1 MTKVLI
7 GIYGDNGHQITQQLH
22 KDYPYAEIIAAA
34 GCVNTKFAE
43 NVIIYDTLEEMLQ
56 NKDIQLV
63 SLCSPVRAEQ
73 AKHAVMCMRAGKNV
87 YAEKPCAFTEE
98 ELDEIIKT
106 AHETGC
112 KFHEMANVTYKD
124 IYESLVQLV
133 RKGALGEV
141 IQISTQKSYTPNL
154 EVRPQDE
161 DIDGGLLLQVGI
173 YNMRFAEQIT
183 GKKVINVKALQTKNG
198 NPKDGELHT
207 AVSFLTEH
215 EDGVIGVGIS
225 NYCNPSGTYGTHGN
239 ECIRV
244 FGTKGFAEIT
254 DYGKHRRLCTH
265 EKDYGEFPI
274 TVKTRHYT
282 FDVIEELAG
291 LVTIDEPIEKE
302 LHPVRMAIRAR
313 NALKGGGV

>member
-1 MTKVLI
+1 MNKVLI
-7 GIYGDNGHQITQQLH
+7 GIYGDNGHQITGQLTE
-22 KDYPYAEIIAAA
+22 DYPHAQIIAAS
-34 GCVNTKFAE
+34 GCTGTKFGE
-43 NVIIYDTLEEMLQ
+43 NVIIYNTLEEMLQ
-56 NKDIQLV
+56 NKDIHLV
-63 SLCSPVRAEQ
+63 SLCSPLRSEQ
-73 AKHAVMCMRAGKNV
+73 AKHAVMCMKAGKHV

-106 AHETGC
+106 SKETGC